1 MAYQYETVKLDKGMY
16 SEAGRSFT
24 KVLEQCD
31 PSEQYKGTPL
41 EHLDAFQRQLKRF
54 DIRVKGSESD
64 VVAKFFATWESA
76 VLFPE
81 YVARAVR
88 QGMEE
93 TDILPQITAAETR
106 VSGMDYRSI
115 ASTPGDEAKELK
127 RVEEGAVIPETR
139 VKAQENLVRLHKRGR
154 MLVASYEAIQFQRL
168 DLFSVTLRQ
177 IGAYINRMHAADAI
191 DVLMNGDGNNNAA
204 QVFTVGS
211 GPISG
216 TAGTLSYD
224 ALVDFWS
231 QFAPYA
237 LNTLVVG
244 DAMADILKLKEMQDG
259 TAGLTFQ
266 GTGKLVTP
274 MGATLVRSSAVPA
287 GTILGLD
294 KNYALELVRA
304 SDVLVEYDKLID
316 RQLERAAITSISG
329 FAKIFQD
336 AAKGLKLGGE
346 DPLRPV
352 RRGTGRLARTAA
364 RGRDGGGLRRRA
376 DGGLRLGG
384 AGGHGD
390 GLGTW
395 VGPGGVIFR
404 RGPLGAGNGRADG
417 GGERQRPAAAGG
429 AADGPL
435 CQRRGLCLLGG
446 GGLRTTFG
454 GYVRTVL
461 AKYGVAISLCK
472 DGRSL
477 GEGMAVVRPVL
488 DRE

>member
-76 VLFPE
+76 ILFPE

-216 TAGTLSYD
+216 TAGALSYD

-244 DAMADILKLKEMQDG
+244 DALTVACAWGALAAMETAWEHGAGRVVSFSAGDLSVRETEGQTAEESANALRRQAERLMA
-259 TAGLTFQ
+259 
-266 GTGKLVTP
+266 P
-274 MGATLVRSSAVPA
+274 
-287 GTILGLD
+287 
-294 KNYALELVRA
+294 YARDE
-304 SDVLVEYDKLID
+304 
-316 RQLERAAITSISG
+316 G
-329 FAKIFQD
+329 FAFW
-336 AAKGLKLGGE
+336 E
-346 DPLRPV
+346 V
-352 RRGTGRLARTAA
+352 
-364 RGRDGGGLRRRA
+364 
-376 DGGLRLGG
+376 
-384 AGGHGD
+384 
-390 GLGTW
+390 
-395 VGPGGVIFR
+395 
-404 RGPLGAGNGRADG
+404 
-417 GGERQRPAAAGG
+417 
-429 AADGPL
+429 
-435 CQRRGLCLLGG
+435 
-446 GGLRTTFG
+446 
-454 GYVRTVL
+454 
-461 AKYGVAISLCK
+461 
-472 DGRSL
+472 
-477 GEGMAVVRPVL
+477 EG
-488 DRE
+488 